1 MTVTVL
7 YVIAALL
14 ILVGLAGTILPALPG
29 VPLVFGGM
37 LLAAWAG
44 GFAEI
49 SGWTVALLAVLT
61 VLAVVADLIASA
73 LGTKVAGAGK
83 WAFVGAA
90 VGSIV
95 GLFFGIIGLLVGP
108 FVGAIA
114 GELIAGETLSKATSA
129 GVGAWIGLVL
139 GTIAKIALSFTMLGI
154 FVLALVF

>member
-37 LLAAWAG
+37 LLAAWVG
-44 GFAEI
+44 GFQEI

-83 WAFVGAA
+83 WAFIGAA

-95 GLFFGIIGLLVGP
+95 GLFFGIIGLLIGP
-108 FVGAIA
+108 FLGAIA

-139 GTIAKIALSFTMLGI
+139 GTVAKIALSFTMLGI
-154 FVLALVF
+154 FAFALLL

>member
-1 MTVTVL
+1 MTLTAL
-7 YVIAALL
+7 YTIAALL
-14 ILVGLAGTILPALPG
+14 IVVGLAGTILPALPG
-29 VPLVFGGM
+29 VPLVFAGM

-61 VLAVVADLIASA
+61 VLAVVADFIASA

-90 VGSIV
+90 LGSIV
-95 GLFFGIIGLLVGP
+95 GLFFGIVGLLVGP
-108 FVGAIA
+108 FAGAIA

-129 GVGAWIGLVL
+129 GIGAWVGLLL
-139 GTIAKIALSFTMLGI
+139 GTVAKIALSFTMLGI